1 MGWAPLRLP
10 DWSGQNSGAEFWRE
24 FFGKIRVGHWQG
36 REAAANQNEIC

>member
-10 DWSGQNSGAEFWRE
+10 DRGGQNSGAEFWRE
-24 FFGKIRVGHWQG
+24 FFEKIRVARWWG